1 MLVYLV
7 GYMGSGK
14 TTVGKKL
21 AKKLGFQFVDLD
33 DMIERK
39 YKIEVREFFQ
49 KYDEKS
55 FRKVEHD
62 TLSLTFQLSDA
73 VIATGGGTPCFFDNM
88 ELINQNGISVYIQM
102 SNLSLFHRLGN
113 SKRPRPLVQNKSQEE
128 LQQFIKTHLEE
139 RLPSYLK
146 AHLTIKG
153 EDLDLDNLVEKV
165 NNWK

>member
-1 MLVYLV
+1 
-7 GYMGSGK
+7 MGSGK

-21 AKKLGFQFVDLD
+21 AKRLGFQFIDLD

-62 TLSLTFQLSDA
+62 TLILTFQLSDT
-73 VIATGGGTPCFFDNM
+73 VIATGGGAPCFFDNM
-88 ELINQNGISVYIQM
+88 ELINQNGISVYIEM
-102 SNLSLFHRLGN
+102 SNLSLFHRLSN
-113 SKRPRPLVQNKSQEE
+113 SKRPRPWVQNKSQDE
-128 LQQFIKTHLEE
+128 LKQFIEAHLEE
-139 RLPSYLK
+139 RLPSYSK
-146 AHLTIKG
+146 AHMTIKG
-153 EDLDLDNLVEKV
+153 ENLDMDNLVEKI

>member
-1 MLVYLV
+1 
-7 GYMGSGK
+7 MGSGK

-21 AKKLGFQFVDLD
+21 ARKLGFQFIDLD

-62 TLSLTFQLSDA
+62 TLKLTFQLSDA
-73 VIATGGGTPCFFDNM
+73 VIATGGGAPCFFNNM
-88 ELINQNGISVYIQM
+88 ELINQNGISVYIEM
-102 SNLSLFHRLGN
+102 SNLSLFHRLSN
-113 SKRPRPLVQNKSQEE
+113 SKRPRPLVKNKSQEE
-128 LQQFIKTHLEE
+128 LKQFIKVHLEE
-139 RLPSYLK
+139 RLPYYSR
-146 AHLTIKG
+146 AQMTIKG
-153 EDLDLDNLVEKV
+153 ENLDMDNLVEKV

>member
-1 MLVYLV
+1 MLIYLT

-21 AKKLGFQFVDLD
+21 AKRLGFQFIDLD
-33 DMIERK
+33 DMIENK

-62 TLSLTFQLSDA
+62 TLILTFQLSDT
-73 VIATGGGTPCFFDNM
+73 VIATGGGAPCFFDNM
-88 ELINQNGISVYIQM
+88 ELINQNGISVYIEM
-102 SNLSLFHRLGN
+102 SNLSLFHRLSN
-113 SKRPRPLVQNKSQEE
+113 SKRPRPLVQNKSQDE
-128 LQQFIKTHLEE
+128 LKQFIEAHLEE
-139 RLPSYLK
+139 RLPSYSK
-146 AHLTIKG
+146 AHMTIKG
-153 EDLDLDNLVEKV
+153 ENLDMDNLMEKI